1 MTTLS
6 RIGRRAAFC
15 GLGLLL
21 PVLAYGQAPAA
32 APSPGDTVYTS
43 MQTALWTSADA
54 VNLKAALPP
63 KTRLLVEA
71 VQDRHLRVQSA
82 YGSGWVSRSA
92 LSTGRSVVRRSPP
105 GPERG
110 ATAVRPSWRLPLRGR
125 RGSGVTIPRLALR
138 AGRGGRSIVSVVL
151 FNPSSRRTA
160 KSVYLGLALYDR
172 APDSTAQSVRR
183 RTVQAVGPLA
193 PRTLAS
199 YDIQVLGTARRGCV
213 GIRWVRVEYL
223 DGSTVSSAPGRR
235 GRSGQGPPSP
245 RDDCLTTRSAR
256 PPADSL

>member
-1 MTTLS
+1 MTTFS
-6 RIGRRAAFC
+6 RIGRRAVLC

-21 PVLAYGQAPAA
+21 PLLAHGQAPAA

-54 VNLKAALPP
+54 VDLKAALPP

-92 LSTGRSVVRRSPP
+92 LTAGRRVVLRTPP
-105 GPERG
+105 GPGRG
-110 ATAVRPSWRLPLRGR
+110 APAVRPSWRLPLRGR
-125 RGSGVTIPRLALR
+125 RGSTMAIPRLALR
-138 AGRGGRSIVSVVL
+138 AGRGGRPIVSVVL
-151 FNPSSRRTA
+151 FNPSPRRTA
-160 KSVYLGLALYDR
+160 KTVHLGLVLYDR
-172 APDSTAQSVRR
+172 GPDSTTQSVRR
-183 RTVQAVGPLA
+183 RTVQAVGPLD

-199 YDIQVLGTARRGCV
+199 YDIRISEEARRGCV
-213 GIRWVRVEYL
+213 GVRWVRVEYL
-223 DGSTVSSAPGRR
+223 DGSTVASTPGRG
-235 GRSGQGPPSP
+235 GRPGRAPLYPG
-245 RDDCLTTRSAR
+245 DDCRDVSTVR